1 MELPALRRHK
11 KRIDLSQIA
20 GRLSEGV
27 ALVNSTVEPR
37 AMYWDD
43 YNKGN
48 LHSEGPLWI
57 ALGDSVTQGIGSS
70 LPSTSYASLV
80 LERLKQRTKQKWR
93 LINLSMSG
101 ARFSDVIN
109 SQLPLLED
117 YQLKP
122 KLITAIIG
130 SNDIM
135 WRRGTSA
142 IAKDAEELM
151 RVLPTGTYL
160 SRISRSNGRGRR
172 TAIADT
178 FENLAPARDIKLFNA
193 WNWPTAEGMW
203 AQDKFHPNDDAHSYI
218 ADNLWSS
225 LHATNFI

>member
-1 MELPALRRHK
+1 
-11 KRIDLSQIA
+11 
-20 GRLSEGV
+20 
-27 ALVNSTVEPR
+27 
-37 AMYWDD
+37 
-43 YNKGN
+43 
-48 LHSEGPLWI
+48 
-57 ALGDSVTQGIGSS
+57 
-70 LPSTSYASLV
+70 
-80 LERLKQRTKQKWR
+80 
-93 LINLSMSG
+93 
-101 ARFSDVIN
+101 
-109 SQLPLLED
+109 
-117 YQLKP
+117 
-122 KLITAIIG
+122 
-130 SNDIM
+130 
-135 WRRGTSA
+135 
-142 IAKDAEELM
+142 M